1 MTAQNSIA
9 EKSFF
14 GRYFLY
20 KLRTNFNY
28 LVFNLIFAFLGM
40 PVMAVCL
47 TYTVGKVN
55 DIVEGRLAGTK
66 RMHLTIWERS
76 LTQILSLWRSYSV
89 RLRSCQ

>member
-28 LVFNLIFAFLGM
+28 LVFNLDLCISGYAGNGGM
-40 PVMAVCL
+40 P
-47 TYTVGKVN
+47 Y
-55 DIVEGRLAGTK
+55 I
-66 RMHLTIWERS
+66 
-76 LTQILSLWRSYSV
+76 YS
-89 RLRSCQ
+89 RKSQ

>member
-28 LVFNLIFAFLGM
+28 LVFNGGM
-40 PVMAVCL
+40 P
-47 TYTVGKVN
+47 Y
-55 DIVEGRLAGTK
+55 I
-66 RMHLTIWERS
+66 
-76 LTQILSLWRSYSV
+76 YS
-89 RLRSCQ
+89 RKSQ